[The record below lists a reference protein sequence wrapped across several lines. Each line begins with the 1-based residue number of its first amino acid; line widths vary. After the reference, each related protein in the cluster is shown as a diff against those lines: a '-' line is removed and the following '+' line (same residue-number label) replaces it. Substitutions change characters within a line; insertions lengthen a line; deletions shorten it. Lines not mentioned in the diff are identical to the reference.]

1 MSDPPVRTLLLQRTR
16 SCYRVENW
24 NPVDREPS
32 RQTAAVKVALWRGR
46 RWSGWKWLETA
57 TEWRTETPLI
67 GNRLDKL
74 QQWRERDEVV
84 RKVES
89 YRVENWNPARGNRLD
104 KLQQGNLRDSKQPR
118 FWKSDPWKRSCRSI
132 FIEA

>member
-1 MSDPPVRTLLLQRTR
+1 MNVETDSSIELGIDTIRSRERTEVLSGTRGFTPSIPTSMSDPPVRTLLLQRTR

-32 RQTAAVKVALWRGR
+32 RQTAAVKEALWRGR

-57 TEWRTETPLI
+57 TEWRTGTPLI

-84 RKVES
+84 RMVE
-89 YRVENWNPARGNRLD
+89 
-104 KLQQGNLRDSKQPR
+104 
-118 FWKSDPWKRSCRSI
+118 
-132 FIEA
+132 